1 MSVSLCMA
9 VGESVFY
16 MSVYV
21 SVYGCCVSECLFVRV
36 FYMSV
41 SLCMDVGESVFY
53 MSVSLCMSVGESV
66 LYVSESV
73 YGCW

>member
-1 MSVSLCMA
+1 MSVSLYMS

-16 MSVYV
+16 MP
-21 SVYGCCVSECLFVRV
+21 
-36 FYMSV
+36 
-41 SLCMDVGESVFY
+41 
-53 MSVSLCMSVGESV
+53 VSLCMSVGESV